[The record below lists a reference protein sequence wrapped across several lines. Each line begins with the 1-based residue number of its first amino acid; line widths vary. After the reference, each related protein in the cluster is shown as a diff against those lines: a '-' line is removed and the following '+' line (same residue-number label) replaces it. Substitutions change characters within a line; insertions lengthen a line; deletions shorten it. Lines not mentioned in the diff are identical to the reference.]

1 MADINVDIVNLR
13 EAAARHSETSE
24 YLRTV
29 PATHQAIQDSL
40 DSLGPI
46 FADLREAGR
55 ELLEQRRQCYQQQA
69 DDHAEMAA
77 GLTEA
82 AGRWEEHEEERA
94 GAFRSVLDE
103 MP

>member
-13 EAAARHSETSE
+13 EAAARHTETSD

-29 PATHQAIQDSL
+29 PASHQAIQDSL

-55 ELLEQRRQCYQQQA
+55 ELLEQRRLCYQQQA
-69 DDHAEMAA
+69 DDHADMAHN
-77 GLTEA
+77 LHVA
-82 AGRWEEHEEERA
+82 ALHWEEHDAA
-94 GAFRSVLDE
+94 GASKIRAVLDDH
-103 MP
+103 